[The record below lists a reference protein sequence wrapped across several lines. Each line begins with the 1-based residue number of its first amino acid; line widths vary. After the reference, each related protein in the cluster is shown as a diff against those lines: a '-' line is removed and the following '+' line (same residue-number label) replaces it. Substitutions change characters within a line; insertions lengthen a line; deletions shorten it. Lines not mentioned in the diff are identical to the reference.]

1 MNNKVTVNI
10 YGKEF
15 TVSGDKPAEQIMTF
29 IAGHSDGNEYQ
40 RGIL

>member
-15 TVSGDKPAEQIMTF
+15 TVSGDKPPELPPGACTEFMFKLT
-29 IAGHSDGNEYQ
+29 E
-40 RGIL
+40 